1 MHHLTRASLANRP
14 VVALLTLLLMAVGVF
29 AAGSLKQE
37 LFPSLELP
45 SAAVVA
51 SFPGAAPDIVERQVT
66 TPIEDAVKGVAGVRT
81 TRSTTTRGVSQ
92 VTAQWDYGTDSAAV
106 RADIDAAVNAVRSR
120 LPQGVEPRT
129 VGGDLGQIP
138 IVALSVT
145 ATDDEATLARK
156 LEDIAVPKLAAIE
169 GVRGVTVS
177 GAREN
182 QVVIT
187 FRPKDVEKFQV
198 VPATLPQ
205 ALQAAGAAVPAGH
218 VQVRGN
224 EVDIQ
229 VGTPL
234 SSVKALQQVRLQGAD
249 GPVTLAQVATVA
261 IAPVEATSLSRTNG
275 KPSLGLAVVKETDG
289 NTVTVAH
296 AVREALPGIAAQM
309 GGGAHFDT
317 VFDQAPFIEKSIENL
332 TTEGLLGLAF
342 AVVVIFVFLLSIR
355 STIIAAISIP
365 ASLLIALIGLW
376 QTDQTL
382 NIFTL
387 GALTVAIGRVVD
399 DSIVV
404 IENIKRHVGLGERGA
419 GAIVP
424 AVREV
429 AAAVTASTIT
439 TVAVFLPLALVSG
452 EVGELFRPFALA
464 VTIALAASLLVSLTI
479 VPVLASWFMTGRAR
493 RAARVAPSEGDA
505 PRRGLRRRSTRAGSS
520 RAGSTRAGSAPVAAG
535 ADRDHDDGHDH
546 EAVTWLQRPYLPT
559 LRWTLAHRW
568 LTLLIA
574 VAIFAGSMALVP
586 KLRTDFLGD
595 AGQDTLSVS
604 QELPVG
610 TPLSVTDEAAKKV
623 GAVLR
628 VDPAIT
634 SVQTTVGGGQ
644 ERAAFGGT
652 SGSATASMVV
662 ALRAGE
668 SATSVSERLR
678 TQLGSLRGVGEV
690 TVSAG
695 GGPANS
701 DVAIK
706 VQGNDLATLRTGSE
720 QVAAMMRGIDGLSE
734 VRSDLAASNQ
744 QLQVD
749 VDPAKAAA
757 VGIAQA
763 EVGAAVTAAVRG
775 TPGGD
780 IAIGDTTQPIL
791 VRSQQP
797 ATTLAQVN
805 AIELPVSQ
813 KQTMD
818 ARKAAA
824 QKVSDQQQAMQDRQR
839 ADGRRQGAE
848 QIAKL
853 REGRTQ
859 AREQTSDLERQ
870 VRALRQ
876 AVARPAPTPVLP
888 DPRQAAAQAAAQQI
902 AQLEAALSQARKQV
916 STMDEQIAAAQEQQ
930 DKALSQ
936 ADEAQRLADAAKA
949 AQEVQPVPKKLSDVA
964 TAKIVSAPATIT
976 RTDGVRTV
984 TVTAKPT
991 GGDLSAT
998 NAALQQGLSS
1008 VALPAGVTAEIGGV
1022 SADQEEAFR
1031 QLGLAM
1037 LIAIAIVFLVMVATF
1052 RSLAQPLIL
1061 LVSIPFAATGAI
1073 GLLLLTDTAL
1083 GLPAMIGLL
1092 MLIGI
1097 VVTNAIVLI
1106 DLVNQYREAGAGI
1119 EEAIIDGARLRLRPI
1134 VMTAMATICA
1144 LLPMALGL
1152 TGGGVFISRPL
1163 AIVVIGGLVTSTL
1176 LTLVLVPVLYDIL
1189 ERGRQRLFRS
1199 RRHDPEP
1206 PQDADA
1212 TQELLAERGA
1222 ESRPDSRDESGPAA
1236 ESQPE
1241 SAPES
1246 ESEPDSES
1254 DSESDARFRPS
1265 SGSGFGPEPSPGP
1278 A

>member
-51 SFPGAAPDIVERQVT
+51 SYPGAAPDIVERQVT
-66 TPIEDAVKGVAGVRT
+66 SPIEDAVKGVSGVQT
-81 TRSTTTRGVSQ
+81 VRSTTTRGVSQ
-92 VTAQWDYGTDSAAV
+92 VTAQWDYGADSGAV

-120 LPQGVEPRT
+120 LPQGVDPSIM
-129 VGGDLGQIP
+129 GGDLGQIP

-145 ATDDEATLARK
+145 SSDDEATLARK
-156 LEDIAVPKLAAIE
+156 LEDIAVPKLAGIE

-187 FRPKDVEKFQV
+187 FRPKDVARYGV

-205 ALQAAGAAVPAGH
+205 VLQAAGTALPAGH
-218 VQVRGN
+218 VKVEGS

-229 VGTPL
+229 VGRPL
-234 SSVKALQQVRLQGAD
+234 SSVKALQQVRLQGTD
-249 GPVTLAQVATVA
+249 GPVTLGQVATVA
-261 IAPVEATSLSRTNG
+261 SAPVEATSLSRTNG

-296 AVREALPGIAAQM
+296 DVREALPGIAAQM
-309 GGGAHFDT
+309 GGGAAFAT

-332 TTEGLLGLAF
+332 GTEGLLGLAF
-342 AVVVIFVFLLSIR
+342 AVLVIFVFLLSVR

-419 GAIVP
+419 TAIVG

-429 AAAVTASTIT
+429 ATAVTASTIT

-464 VTIALAASLLVSLTI
+464 VSIALAASLLVSLTI
-479 VPVLASWFMTGRAR
+479 VPVLASWFMTGRSRGASAKPEPTHR
-493 RAARVAPSEGDA
+493 TEGAEGEEDAA
-505 PRRGLRRRSTRAGSS
+505 PRRGLRRRRA
-520 RAGSTRAGSAPVAAG
+520 RRVE
-535 ADRDHDDGHDH
+535 HEHDH

-568 LTLLIA
+568 ITLLIA

-595 AGQDTLSVS
+595 SGQDTLSVS
-604 QELPVG
+604 QELPAG
-610 TPLSVTDEAAKKV
+610 TTLSVTDAAAKKV
-623 GAVLR
+623 EAVLR
-628 VDPAIT
+628 ADPAIT

-644 ERAAFGGT
+644 ERAAFGG
-652 SGSATASMVV
+652 SAGSATASMVI
-662 ALRAGE
+662 ALKPGE
-668 SATSVSERLR
+668 SATAVSDRLR
-678 TQLGSLRGVGEV
+678 SRLADLEDVGEV

-701 DVAIK
+701 EVAVK

-720 QVAAMMRGIDGLSE
+720 RVVAMMRGVGGLSD
-734 VRSDLAASNQ
+734 VRSDLAASNE

-757 VGIAQA
+757 VGMTQA
-763 EVGAAVTAAVRG
+763 EIGAAVTAAVRG

-780 IAIGDTTQPIL
+780 LVVGDTTQQIL
-791 VRSQQP
+791 VRTQAP

-824 QKVSDQQQAMQDRQR
+824 EKVSDQQQAMQDRQM
-839 ADGRRQGAE
+839 ADGRRQAAE
-848 QIAKL
+848 QVEKL

-859 AREQTSDLERQ
+859 AQRQ
-870 VRALRQ
+870 ITTLDRQLRALR
-876 AVARPAPTPVLP
+876 AAASRPAQPPVIP
-888 DPRQAAAQAAAQQI
+888 DPRNAAAQALAQQI
-902 AQLEAALSQARKQV
+902 AQLEAALTQARKQV
-916 STMDEQIAAAQEQQ
+916 ETMDDQIAAAQEQQ
-930 DKALSQ
+930 DKALDQ

-949 AQEVQPVPKKLSDVA
+949 AQEVQPKPKKLSEVA
-964 TAKIVSAPATIT
+964 TAKVVSAPATIT

-998 NAALQQGLSS
+998 NTALQEGLSS
-1008 VALPAGVTAEIGGV
+1008 VSLPAGVTASIGGV
-1022 SADQEEAFR
+1022 SADQQEAFR

-1037 LIAIAIVFLVMVATF
+1037 LIAIAIVFMVMVATF

-1106 DLVNQYREAGAGI
+1106 DLVNQYREAGAGL

-1144 LLPMALGL
+1144 LIPMALGL

-1189 ERGRQRLFRS
+1189 ERTRQRFSRS
-1199 RRHDPEP
+1199 RGHDPEP
-1206 PQDADA
+1206 PRD
-1212 TQELLAERGA
+1212 
-1222 ESRPDSRDESGPAA
+1222 PDSGPRVEHETDQGPQPRGESGPG
-1236 ESQPE
+1236 ET
-1241 SAPES
+1241 
-1246 ESEPDSES
+1246 SEPEL
-1254 DSESDARFRPS
+1254 EPGGDARFRPES
-1265 SGSGFGPEPSPGP
+1265 PGSVSGFGPEPRPGP

>member
-51 SFPGAAPDIVERQVT
+51 SYPGAAPDILERQVT
-66 TPIEDAVKGVAGVRT
+66 SPIEDAVKGVSGVQT
-81 TRSTTTRGVSQ
+81 VRSTTTRGVSQ
-92 VTAQWDYGTDSAAV
+92 VTAQWDYGADSGAV

-120 LPQGVEPRT
+120 LPQGVDPSIM
-129 VGGDLGQIP
+129 GGDLGQIP

-145 ATDDEATLARK
+145 SSDDEATLARK
-156 LEDIAVPKLAAIE
+156 LEDIAVPKLAGIE

-187 FRPKDVEKFQV
+187 FRPKDVARYGV

-205 ALQAAGAAVPAGH
+205 VLQAAGTALPAGH
-218 VQVRGN
+218 VKVEGS

-229 VGTPL
+229 VGRPL
-234 SSVKALQQVRLQGAD
+234 SSVKALQQVRLQGTD
-249 GPVTLAQVATVA
+249 GPVTLGQVATVA
-261 IAPVEATSLSRTNG
+261 SAPVEATSLSRTNG

-296 AVREALPGIAAQM
+296 DVREALPGIAAQM
-309 GGGAHFDT
+309 GGGAAFAT

-332 TTEGLLGLAF
+332 GTEGLLGLAF
-342 AVVVIFVFLLSIR
+342 AVLVIFVFLLSVR

-419 GAIVP
+419 TAIVG

-429 AAAVTASTIT
+429 ATAVTASTIT

-464 VTIALAASLLVSLTI
+464 VSIALAASLLVSLTI
-479 VPVLASWFMTGRAR
+479 VPVLASWFMTGRSRGASAKPEPTHR
-493 RAARVAPSEGDA
+493 TEGAEGEEDAA
-505 PRRGLRRRSTRAGSS
+505 PRRGLRRRRA
-520 RAGSTRAGSAPVAAG
+520 RRVE
-535 ADRDHDDGHDH
+535 REHDH

-568 LTLLIA
+568 ITLLIA

-595 AGQDTLSVS
+595 SGQDTLSVS
-604 QELPVG
+604 QELPAG
-610 TPLSVTDEAAKKV
+610 TTLSVTDAAAKKV
-623 GAVLR
+623 EAVLR
-628 VDPAIT
+628 ADPAIT

-644 ERAAFGGT
+644 ERAAFGG
-652 SGSATASMVV
+652 SAGSATASMVI
-662 ALRAGE
+662 ALKPGE
-668 SATSVSERLR
+668 SATAVSDRLR
-678 TQLGSLRGVGEV
+678 SRLADLEDVGEV

-701 DVAIK
+701 EVAVK

-720 QVAAMMRGIDGLSE
+720 RVVAMMRGVGGLSD
-734 VRSDLAASNQ
+734 VRSDLAASNE

-757 VGIAQA
+757 VGMTQA
-763 EVGAAVTAAVRG
+763 EIGAAVTAAVRG

-780 IAIGDTTQPIL
+780 LVVGDTTQQIL
-791 VRSQQP
+791 VRTQAP

-824 QKVSDQQQAMQDRQR
+824 EKVSDQQQAMQDRQM
-839 ADGRRQGAE
+839 ADGRRQAAE
-848 QIAKL
+848 QVEKL

-859 AREQTSDLERQ
+859 AQRQ
-870 VRALRQ
+870 ITTLDRQLRALR
-876 AVARPAPTPVLP
+876 AAASRPAQPPVIP
-888 DPRQAAAQAAAQQI
+888 DPRNAAAQALAQQI
-902 AQLEAALSQARKQV
+902 AQLEAALTQARKQV
-916 STMDEQIAAAQEQQ
+916 ETMDDQIAAAQEQQ
-930 DKALSQ
+930 DKALDQ

-949 AQEVQPVPKKLSDVA
+949 AQEVQPKPKKLSEVA
-964 TAKIVSAPATIT
+964 TAKVVSAPATIT

-998 NAALQQGLSS
+998 NTALQEGLSS
-1008 VALPAGVTAEIGGV
+1008 VSLPAGVTASIGGV
-1022 SADQEEAFR
+1022 SADQQEAFR

-1037 LIAIAIVFLVMVATF
+1037 LIAIAIVFMVMVATF

-1106 DLVNQYREAGAGI
+1106 DLVKQYRDRGVPMTEALHRGAVH
-1119 EEAIIDGARLRLRPI
+1119 RVQPI
-1134 VMTAMATICA
+1134 LMTAFATILA
-1144 LLPMALGL
+1144 LAPMAIGI
-1152 TGGGVFISRPL
+1152 TGHGGFISQPL
-1163 AIVVIGGLVTSTL
+1163 AIVVIGGLFSSTL
-1176 LTLVLVPVLYDIL
+1176 MTLLVLPALYHLVESI
-1189 ERGRQRLFRS
+1189 GS
-1199 RRHDPEP
+1199 
-1206 PQDADA
+1206 
-1212 TQELLAERGA
+1212 RGA
-1222 ESRPDSRDESGPAA
+1222 TRAQEV
-1236 ESQPE
+1236 
-1241 SAPES
+1241 
-1246 ESEPDSES
+1246 
-1254 DSESDARFRPS
+1254 
-1265 SGSGFGPEPSPGP
+1265 
-1278 A
+1278 